1 MSYVW
6 FLRHP
11 ANVLIFNKEFF
22 KIIDKNLGY
31 IRTYYYLYYVI
42 KNDRYETNWTKS
54 LRLLKSNPIVANFIE
69 KLNETRKEYYEKAGM
84 PNQYKEVIVEVGNK
98 FIRIWHG
105 TSCWGFISRVDG
117 DLKGA
122 PIKKGDLLKAAT
134 WKAPAKHA
142 RGNIIDGTA
151 RYGVY
156 GPEYL

>member
-1 MSYVW
+1 VW
-6 FLRHP
+6 FLGQP
-11 ANVLIFNKEFF
+11 GNVLIFNKEFL
-22 KIIDKNLGY
+22 KIIDKKLGY
-31 IRTYYYLYYVI
+31 IKTYYYLYYVLKMI
-42 KNDRYETNWTKS
+42 DMRQTEQKALDY
-54 LRLLKSNPIVANFIE
+54 LKSNPIVAEFIE

-105 TSCWGFISRVDG
+105 TSCWGFISRVD
-117 DLKGA
+117 DVLKGA

>member
-1 MSYVW
+1 
-6 FLRHP
+6 LG
-11 ANVLIFNKEFF
+11 II
-22 KIIDKNLGY
+22 KIENMRQTEQKALDY
-31 IRTYYYLYYVI
+31 
-42 KNDRYETNWTKS
+42 
-54 LRLLKSNPIVANFIE
+54 LKSNPIVANFIE
-69 KLNETRKEYYEKAGM
+69 KVNKERKEYYDKI
-84 PNQYKEVIVEVGNK
+84 NLSSKEPDLIVEVGNK
-98 FIRIWHG
+98 FIRLWQG

-134 WKAPAKHA
+134 WKAPAKHS